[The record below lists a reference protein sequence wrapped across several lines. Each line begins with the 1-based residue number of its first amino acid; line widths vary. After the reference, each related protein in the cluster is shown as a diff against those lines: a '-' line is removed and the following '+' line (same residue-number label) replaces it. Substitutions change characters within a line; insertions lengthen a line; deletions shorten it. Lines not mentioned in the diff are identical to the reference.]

1 MQQSVVLHKK
11 EKKETDRQGER
22 EWERERSH
30 LSYVLYGSHL
40 NNTYRYVIAITV
52 MITVFSQPLCMCIF
66 ILLAVGATCAERG
79 WNLWF
84 PLCTAISVLSQW
96 AHKDRPCSDESAQAL
111 VSHIK
116 SIPCQLLLLITVR
129 HAWIFRSC
137 LPSSIA
143 LFYVVCVCVCV
154 RARMCVCMCVCVDV
168 YTWINMEKTKW
179 IICYFCLFVYECVC
193 VCVCAYMPCMC
204 ACMY

>member
-1 MQQSVVLHKK
+1 MPALRKKQWPEHTKGTEWTSFNRMQWKQGVHLHQTGLFSCNSQLFCIKK
-11 EKKETDRQGER
+11 KRKIETDRQGER
-22 EWERERSH
+22 EWERESEWERERERERERSH

-52 MITVFSQPLCMCIF
+52 MITVFSPPLCMCIF
-66 ILLAVGATCAERG
+66 ILLAVGATCAKRG

-137 LPSSIA
+137 LPS
-143 LFYVVCVCVCV
+143 
-154 RARMCVCMCVCVDV
+154 
-168 YTWINMEKTKW
+168 
-179 IICYFCLFVYECVC
+179 
-193 VCVCAYMPCMC
+193 
-204 ACMY
+204 